1 MQLLVYDG
9 SFAGILCA
17 VFDVFEYK
25 FKDVRLALADTH
37 SGLLFG
43 QVHTVITDEARAA
56 RVWTGLSKR
65 VSARGLTQ
73 LRLAYL
79 SEQPDIA
86 DILVHYIQYIFTST
100 TAVETDFSHPAV
112 LSVSQIARKVNR
124 EKHRMEAFI
133 RFQLT
138 TDQIYYA
145 VIEPDFNVLPVIAN
159 HFKERFADQD
169 WLIYDA
175 KRKYGLHYNKQELT
189 VATITFEGPVQGK
202 DISAAYEAS
211 ETLYQELWRRYF
223 NKTNIEARK
232 NTRLHIRHMPLRYWK
247 YLVEKQ
253 PAHS

>member
-25 FKDVRLALADTH
+25 FKEVRLVLANTQ

-43 QVHTVITDEARAA
+43 REHTVITDETKAA
-56 RVWTGLSKR
+56 RVFTGLSKR
-65 VSARGLTQ
+65 ISARALTQ

-79 SEQPDIA
+79 SEQADIA
-86 DILVHYIQYIFTST
+86 GILVHYMQYAFTSPT
-100 TAVETDFSHPAV
+100 SVETDFSHPAV
-112 LSVSQIARKVNR
+112 LSVAQVARKVNR

-175 KRKYGLHYNKQELT
+175 RRKYGLHYNRQELT
-189 VATITFEGPVQGK
+189 VATITFEGPVQAK
-202 DISAAYEAS
+202 NSSAVYDAS

-253 PAHS
+253 PVRS